1 MKSFNIEKYKQIG
14 QISVMLEAFVLNIIV
29 YSVPPLYFLTLN
41 SRARIAS
48 FYSYIGITLFVGGLA
63 GAIYSFPFSE
73 SLIIS
78 GGNLAYGAF
87 MMCTVMLIIIENDI
101 CTFRNMIRLVLM
113 VDIFVFFGFSFMAW
127 LLGSGLVID
136 PYNLPPS
143 IFYVSFR
150 VLIVGGIL
158 ILGEILLLL
167 FVFQQVR
174 KYFSSLSAIASIY
187 TLTFIL
193 ILCSDGVLF
202 PLVAFGLGLSPFSIN
217 IIFGNVLGKLLI
229 AICYSFPL
237 LGFYL
242 IFRRKFARF
251 IATPLRM
258 NELFGVPRNQLL
270 DTLQRYEIRDQQLQ
284 RDKKELT
291 EMAERDQ
298 LTSLPNRH
306 KFDVTFETEWHRCQ
320 REGQPLTLVI
330 GDIDFFKQYN
340 DTYGHH
346 QGDECLKKV
355 ATLWG
360 SMFER
365 SSDLPARI
373 GGEEFAVVV
382 PNSSSDQILSS
393 LQDFLVTLQEKKI
406 PHSTSSISPYITMSI
421 GAASIFP
428 SKESSTNDLFV
439 LADQCLYSAK
449 HKGKN
454 QIVVK

>member
-1 MKSFNIEKYKQIG
+1 
-14 QISVMLEAFVLNIIV
+14 MLEALVLNVIV
-29 YSVPPLYFLTLN
+29 YSVPPLYFLSLN

-48 FYSYIGITLFVGGLA
+48 LYGYIAITLFVGGLA

-73 SLIIS
+73 SVNIS
-78 GGNLAYGAF
+78 GGNIAYGAF
-87 MMCTVMLIIIENDI
+87 MMCTVMLIIIENDT

-113 VDIFVFFGFSFMAW
+113 IDTFVFFGFSFMAW

-136 PYNLPPS
+136 PFNLPPS
-143 IFYVSFR
+143 IFYVSFW
-150 VLIVGGIL
+150 VLIIGGVL

-174 KYFSSLSAIASIY
+174 KHFSSLFSVTSIF

-193 ILCSDGVLF
+193 ILCADGIFF
-202 PLVAFGLGLSPFSIN
+202 PLAAFALGLSPLSVN
-217 IIFGNVLGKLLI
+217 IIFGNILGKLLI

-237 LGFYL
+237 LVFYL
-242 IFRRKFARF
+242 IFRQKLSRF
-251 IATPLRM
+251 IATPLNI
-258 NELFGVPRNQLL
+258 NELFGAPRDQLL
-270 DTLQRYEIRDQQLQ
+270 DSLQRYEIRDQQLQ

-291 EMAERDQ
+291 EIAERDR

-306 KFDVTFETEWHRCQ
+306 KFDVTFEKEWYRCQ
-320 REGQPLTLVI
+320 QGGQPLTLVI

-360 SMFER
+360 NMFER

-393 LQDFLVTLQEKKI
+393 LQNFLVILQEKKI

-421 GAASIFP
+421 GAASVFP

-449 HKGKN
+449 HKGRN
-454 QIVVK
+454 QIVVR

>member
-1 MKSFNIEKYKQIG
+1 
-14 QISVMLEAFVLNIIV
+14 MLEALVLNVIV
-29 YSVPPLYFLTLN
+29 YSVLPLYFLTLN
-41 SRARIAS
+41 SRVCIAS
-48 FYSYIGITLFVGGLA
+48 LYGYIAITLFVGGLA

-73 SLIIS
+73 SLNIS

-87 MMCTVMLIIIENDI
+87 MMSTVMLIIIENDT

-113 VDIFVFFGFSFMAW
+113 VDTFVFFGFSFMAW

-143 IFYVSFR
+143 IFYVSFL
-150 VLIVGGIL
+150 VLVIGGVL

-174 KYFSSLSAIASIY
+174 KYFSSLFSVTSIF

-193 ILCSDGVLF
+193 ILCADGIFF
-202 PLVAFGLGLSPFSIN
+202 PLVAFALGLSPVSVN
-217 IIFGNVLGKLLI
+217 IIFGNILGKLII

-242 IFRRKFARF
+242 IFRQKLSRF
-251 IATPLRM
+251 ISTPLSL
-258 NELFGVPRNQLL
+258 NELFGAPRDQLL
-270 DTLQRYEIRDQQLQ
+270 DTLQRYEIRDKQLQ

-291 EMAERDQ
+291 EIAERDR
-298 LTSLPNRH
+298 LTSLANRH
-306 KFDVTFETEWHRCQ
+306 KFDVMFEKEWYRCQ
-320 REGQPLTLVI
+320 REGQSLTLVI

-355 ATLWG
+355 ARLWG
-360 SMFER
+360 NIFER

-373 GGEEFAVVV
+373 GGEEFAVIV
-382 PNSSSDQILSS
+382 PNSSSEETLFS
-393 LQDFLVTLQEKKI
+393 LQNFLVILQENKI
-406 PHSTSSISPYITMSI
+406 PHSTSSISPYVTMSI
-421 GAASIFP
+421 GVASIIP
-428 SKESSTNDLFV
+428 NKEFSTNDLFV
-439 LADQCLYSAK
+439 TADKCLYSAK
-449 HKGKN
+449 HAGRN
-454 QIVVK
+454 TIIVKSLI